1 MKARKRNFDTTQT
14 YRSREEIAQIM
25 VMAWWHLH
33 NRDLPCGPQA
43 LAAHVR
49 ELEPTFPM
57 PSARTISR
65 MLTENKVPN
74 DNYYR
79 RQGNGH

>member
-1 MKARKRNFDTTQT
+1 MNARKRNFDTTQT
-14 YRSREEIAQIM
+14 YRSREDIAQIM

-43 LAAHVR
+43 LATHVR
-49 ELEPTFPM
+49 GLEPAFPM
-57 PSARTISR
+57 PSVRTISR
-65 MLTENKVPN
+65 MLVENEVPN

-79 RQGNGH
+79 RVTSQ